1 MTTRIARDL
10 GSVNPGANADQR
22 LYRLSPPLERGG
34 HEYVVASAVVPWFG
48 GGPETMIFASTE
60 TGHVL
65 DFEDLAVVREL
76 NHEAAVHELGYEVID
91 DDTVIEGESH
101 EARREIE
108 A

>member
-10 GSVNPGANADQR
+10 GSVNPRANGDQR

-34 HEYVVASAVVPWFG
+34 HEYVVASAVIPWLG
-48 GGPETMIFASTE
+48 GGPETMIFPSTE
-60 TGHVL
+60 TGHV
-65 DFEDLAVVREL
+65 DDYEDLAVVYEL
-76 NHEAAVHELGYEVID
+76 NHEAAVHELGYEVIVD
-91 DDTVIEGESH
+91 DEVIEGESF